1 LQRAEQNGG
10 IMKKHVVA
18 VLVLLAG
25 VAGSLP
31 LRSAGAWPQTVPC
44 APSGGDA
51 VLAWNE
57 IANDAMVTSGITPL
71 LDPLHESRLYA
82 MMHIAVHDALNA
94 IDRRS
99 RPYALDIGT
108 LPRACPD
115 AAVATAAHDVLV
127 PVLKELPD
135 AFAAA
140 DIEAAVDM
148 VETAYTGA
156 LATVPDGKAKKQGTY
171 IGGAAAAVINAM
183 RVDDGADTTFL
194 DMTPIENPAPGDF
207 QWVAGADF
215 NVAPGW
221 GDVTPFVMKSG
232 AQFRPPPPYDLTS
245 EKYAADFNEL
255 KELGSISST
264 ARTAEQTEIAFF
276 WFESSPMRWNRIAR
290 TVSVAAGLDMWDNA
304 RLFGLLNVVEA
315 DGYVGNWESKRF
327 YNRWRPE
334 TAVRLADTDGNPD
347 TIADDGWTPL
357 WGASGA
363 TPEYDSGHTI
373 EGAAAAV
380 VLADVFG
387 TDHVT
392 FEVCSYTF
400 GVSPVPSPFTTANNC
415 DGTAPIIRTYQS
427 FSEAAEENGL
437 SRIWLGWHFRNAVEM
452 GHKHG
457 THIGNRALNRF
468 FKPSR

>member
-1 LQRAEQNGG
+1 
-10 IMKKHVVA
+10 MKKHVVA
-18 VLVLLAG
+18 VLVLLVG
-25 VAGSLP
+25 VAGSLGP
-31 LRSAGAWPQTVPC
+31 RAAGAWPRTVPC
-44 APSGGDA
+44 APTGGDP

-71 LDPLHESRLYA
+71 LDPLHEARLYA

-127 PVLKELPD
+127 PVLEELPD
-135 AFAAA
+135 IFAAGIPA
-140 DIEAAVDM
+140 AVKEVEAAY
-148 VETAYTGA
+148 TAA
-156 LATVPDGKAKKQGTY
+156 LATVPDGKAKKQGEY
-171 IGGAAAAVINAM
+171 IGRAAAAVINAM
-183 RVDDGADTTFL
+183 RADDGADTTFL
-194 DMTPIENPAPGDF
+194 DSTPIKNPAPGDF

-215 NVAPGW
+215 NVAPKW

-232 AQFRPPPPYDLTS
+232 AQFRPQPPYDLTS

-255 KELGSISST
+255 KELGSLSST
-264 ARTAEQTEIAFF
+264 TRTATQTQVAFF

-290 TVSVAAGLDMWDNA
+290 TVSVDAGLDMWANA
-304 RLFGLLNVVEA
+304 RLFGLLNVAQA
-315 DGYVGNWESKRF
+315 DGYIGNWESKRF

-347 TIADDGWTPL
+347 TIADKGWTPL
-357 WGASGA
+357 WGSSGA

-392 FEVCSYTF
+392 FDVCSYTF
-400 GVSPVPSPFTTANNC
+400 GLVLTPNPFTTANNC
-415 DGTAPIIRTYQS
+415 DGASPIIRTFDS
-427 FSEAAEENGL
+427 FSGAAEENGL
-437 SRIWLGWHFRNAVEM
+437 SRIWIGWHFRNAVEA
-452 GHKHG
+452 GHKQG
-457 THIGNRALNRF
+457 TQIGNRAVNHF
-468 FKPSR
+468 FKPIH